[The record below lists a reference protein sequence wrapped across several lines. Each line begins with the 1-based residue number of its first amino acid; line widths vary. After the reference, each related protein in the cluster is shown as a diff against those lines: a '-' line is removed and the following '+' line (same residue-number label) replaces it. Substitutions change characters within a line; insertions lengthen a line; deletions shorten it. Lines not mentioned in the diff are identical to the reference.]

1 MGKMK
6 ELYMAMQE
14 AKWEGTP
21 NEFLTWWINN
31 EAKKI
36 DKKNE
41 DSNNNT
47 STNDSSNSNNI
58 KRKSLKL

>member
-6 ELYMAMQE
+6 ELYMAMVE
-14 AKWEGTP
+14 AEWEGTP

-36 DKKNE
+36 DKLNE
-41 DSNNNT
+41 DYNNNNSVNAIGDV
-47 STNDSSNSNNI
+47 STET
-58 KRKSLKL
+58 KQKSK

>member
-6 ELYMAMQE
+6 ELHMAMQE

-36 DKKNE
+36 DNKKENKDE
-41 DSNNNT
+41 QK
-47 STNDSSNSNNI
+47 
-58 KRKSLKL
+58 KRENKHKTRDVK